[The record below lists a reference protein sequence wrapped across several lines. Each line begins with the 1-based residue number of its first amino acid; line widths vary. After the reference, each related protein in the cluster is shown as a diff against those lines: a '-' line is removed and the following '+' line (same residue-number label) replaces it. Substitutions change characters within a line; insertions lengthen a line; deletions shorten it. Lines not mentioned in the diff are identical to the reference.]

1 MYSERLVLFLRIKV
15 AVILLFM
22 ASIACAT
29 LVDVSKTSILV
40 NDTNANDPLKFK
52 QAFAQIIA
60 NNTGESI
67 LNILQD
73 PYFNEVNI
81 KSGVKRTSFEKI
93 DSKYLKDN
101 TLDYYW
107 FHVVMHENFIS
118 SLIKQSGFSL
128 LPHNRQEIMLWVAK
142 EEIFAP
148 EVQNPLEDD
157 EIVITPLIDEPAVQ
171 YAYDDEVF
179 NYWMKHWAES
189 MALVFTNPNIDEGD
203 MLIVSPE
210 SIQSLSFQAHEQ
222 SRLKYDKNISLL
234 LFLKRTDDEVK
245 YRTGVFIDD
254 EDMSIKHFQQEGVEE
269 GEILYSVFSDL
280 AEKYA
285 NTYKIDANDLSA
297 HSVQMV
303 IDNLDGFDDVNSI
316 KNYLKNLSVI
326 ESYKIISAYKGHIVL
341 TANLTVTSESFLKII
356 ERQNILFHDQNGPI
370 NQLKFQLVT
379 ELEE

>member
-1 MYSERLVLFLRIKV
+1 LFLRIKV

>member
-303 IDNLDGFDDVNSI
+303 IDSLDGFDDVNSI

>member
-1 MYSERLVLFLRIKV
+1 MFLRIKV